1 MDIYC
6 IGRNYVDHAKELGN
20 DVPTSPVIFLKS
32 YSSLRGLNAAPMGFD
47 SADYDYEAEIVL
59 KITKSVKMGQKPGLS
74 AAGEVA
80 LGLDL
85 TRRDIQKELKEKGL
99 PWTLAKSFKGSA
111 IVGDF
116 ITTPMSPA
124 KNLDFTLET
133 GGNLRQTGK
142 PSLMIFSFDF
152 LVDHL
157 ASFNDLNKGDLIFT
171 GTPKGVGKIKKGETF
186 RLTFTSLNKSY
197 DGVI

>member
-20 DVPTSPVIFLKS
+20 DVPTSPVVFLKS
-32 YSSLRGLNAAPMGFD
+32 YSALRSLGSGPMGFD
-47 SADYDYEAEIVL
+47 YAHYDYEAEIVL
-59 KITKSVKMGQKPGLS
+59 KITKTVKMGQKPGLS

-85 TRRDIQKELKEKGL
+85 TRRDIQKELKAKGL

-116 ITTPMSPA
+116 IPTPVSPES
-124 KNLDFTLET
+124 NLEFTLET
-133 GGNLRQTGK
+133 GGELRQTGS
-142 PSLMIFSFDF
+142 PRLMIFSFDF
-152 LVDHL
+152 LVDYL
-157 ASFNDLNKGDLIFT
+157 ASFNDLNQGDLIFT

-186 RLTFTSLNKSY
+186 RLTFTTLNKSY